1 MYLVRMARQLRIEI
15 PGGTYHITARGNV
28 RRTIFRDDRD
38 RQRMLAGVSTAV
50 DEYGWLVHAYCL
62 MPNHYH
68 LLVETPL
75 PNLSR
80 GMKKIN
86 GTYAQGF
93 NARHK
98 RVGHVFQDRFHSI
111 LVDKEDYLLKL
122 SRYIVLNPVRAKIV
136 AMPEEWA
143 WSSYRPTVGTGPRPR
158 FLTCEQILGYFGE
171 SREKARRAYVG
182 FVTGNLA
189 QKSPWGNLLGGAILG
204 SEDFLLRV
212 RDQVTDRE
220 SRELDRLQA
229 TELRP
234 PLKCLFPEK
243 YSRPLSLE
251 VTKLAHEVSRRHGYS
266 VKEIARF
273 LGIHQSTLCKAI
285 QRRIDR

>member
-1 MYLVRMARQLRIEI
+1 MARQLRIEI
-15 PGGTYHITARGNV
+15 AGGTYHITSRGNA
-28 RRTIFRDDRD
+28 RKNIFRDDRD
-38 RQRMLAGVSTAV
+38 RRRMLDSVSTAV
-50 DEYGWLVHAYCL
+50 NEYGWLVHAYCL

-68 LLVETPL
+68 LLIETPL

-93 NARHK
+93 NARHQ

-111 LVDKEDYLLKL
+111 LVDKEDYLLTL

-136 AMPEEWA
+136 AAPEEWT
-143 WSSYRPTVGTGPRPR
+143 WSSYRPTIGTGPRPR

-171 SREKARRAYVG
+171 SREKARRAYSG
-182 FVTGNLA
+182 FVNGNLA
-189 QKSPWGNLLGGAILG
+189 QKPPWTNLLGGVILG
-204 SEDFLLRV
+204 SEGFLKRIRGRL
-212 RDQVTDRE
+212 TERE

-229 TELRP
+229 TERRP
-234 PLKCLFPEK
+234 PLEQLFSK
-243 YSRPLSLE
+243 RYTRPLSLE
-251 VTKLAHEVSRRHGYS
+251 VAGLAQEISQRHGYS
-266 VKEIARF
+266 IKEIAHF

-285 QRRIDR
+285 HRRAGR